1 MLKDA
6 ASKAKPTKYVQ
17 NRCHGMYEGT
27 SGMMS
32 PASERCSAPKTA
44 NGSAKHK
51 LLKTTILSRPRTCA
65 MSLFTAHSAI
75 RRTTMAAPPIEA
87 GMRENSRNMA
97 RIVGCIGDTRRK
109 LASAAR
115 ALSPA
120 RCGAADCTTED
131 LLRISACDRLM
142 FEADERPDFACRLTF
157 RRTGLGSVSWRSLA
171 VSV

>member
-17 NRCHGMYEGT
+17 NRCHGIYEGT

-51 LLKTTILSRPRTCA
+51 LLKTTILSRPRACA
-65 MSLFTAHSAI
+65 MSVFTAHSAI
-75 RRTTMAAPPIEA
+75 RKTTRAAPHIEA

-97 RIVGCIGDTRRK
+97 RIVGCMGIPGGSLRPLREHFLPRD
-109 LASAAR
+109 AAR
-115 ALSPA
+115 QIVLPKI
-120 RCGAADCTTED
+120 C
-131 LLRISACDRLM
+131 
-142 FEADERPDFACRLTF
+142 
-157 RRTGLGSVSWRSLA
+157 
-171 VSV
+171 